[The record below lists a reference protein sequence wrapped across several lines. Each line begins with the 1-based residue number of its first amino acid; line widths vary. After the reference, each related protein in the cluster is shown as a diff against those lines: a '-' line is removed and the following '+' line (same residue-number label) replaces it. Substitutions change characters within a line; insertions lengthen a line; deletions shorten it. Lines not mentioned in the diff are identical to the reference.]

1 MRRLKAPLTA
11 LLALFVLI
19 DAVVGFRLLS
29 SGWPKR
35 VSLSAVKPGSA
46 EIQVVPIPFTG
57 SDWMI
62 LVGVVAVHAVLVYV
76 VWKAWH
82 SSPVRA

>member
-11 LLALFVLI
+11 LFVLFVLI
-19 DAVVGFRLLS
+19 DAVVGFRLFS
-29 SGWPKR
+29 SGWPKQ
-35 VSLSAVKPGSA
+35 VSLSDVKPGGA
-46 EIQVVPIPFTG
+46 EVQVASIPFTG
-57 SDWMI
+57 SDWLM
-62 LVGVVAVHAVLVYV
+62 LVGVIVVHAVLVYL